1 MYKFYDGQVKT
12 FILIL
17 LILSAELYSQELKSS
32 NAGRISSNPCKD
44 SLLVELEQKYLTAKD
59 SMTVQEKR
67 LLSLLEKECDEY
79 TKKKIE
85 EKFEIE
91 ENADPYDKEVDNN
104 NVALIISAILAIV
117 SLATLV
123 YLVSQ

>member
-1 MYKFYDGQVKT
+1 MDKSIKGQLKK

-17 LILSAELYSQELKSS
+17 LILSAELCAQEVKSS

-44 SLLVELEQKYLTAKD
+44 SLLVELEQKYLIAKD

-67 LLSLLEKECDEY
+67 LLILLEKECDEY
-79 TKKKIE
+79 TRNKIE

-91 ENADPYDKEVDNN
+91 ENTDFYGQEVDNN
-104 NVALIISAILAIV
+104 NTVLIISAILAII

-123 YLVSQ
+123 YLVGQ

>member
-1 MYKFYDGQVKT
+1 MTWQLKT

-17 LILSAELYSQELKSS
+17 LILSAELYSQEVKSS

-44 SLLVELEQKYLTAKD
+44 SLLVQLEQKYLTAKD

-79 TKKKIE
+79 TRKKIE
-85 EKFEIE
+85 EKFEME
-91 ENADPYDKEVDNN
+91 ENSDSYNKEADNN
-104 NVALIISAILAIV
+104 TVLIISAILAIV
-117 SLATLV
+117 SIATLV

>member
-1 MYKFYDGQVKT
+1 MDKSVAWQLKT

-17 LILSAELYSQELKSS
+17 LILSAELYSQEVKSS

-44 SLLVELEQKYLTAKD
+44 SLLVQLEQKYLTAKD

-79 TKKKIE
+79 MRKKIE

-91 ENADPYDKEVDNN
+91 ENTDSYDQEVDNN
-104 NVALIISAILAIV
+104 NVALMVSAIVAIV